1 MFVYNKTILS
11 MENFIVLVI
20 ILLIISNIIFYISD
34 LVKLSPI
41 LGLIFIGII
50 SSTNYFKNI
59 IQPNKKGIEYLGDLG
74 IILLMF
80 VLGYESSLQRLKKN
94 KKDTIVISLISFIFP
109 FIFGFSLFM
118 ILGYDLL
125 TSLIVGLVLA
135 ITAEVINGKI
145 LMELDVLDTDI
156 GSTIIGIGLIDSFIG
171 IIILTLIMYLYGKI
185 KKDLFI
191 SILLLIS
198 FIIGI
203 KYKSI
208 IEKDS
213 NKLARNNKKMKSFNN
228 LALKTIAPFFFIN
241 MGYNLD
247 LTNLLVNPTIILFLV
262 SIAIFGKVGGSLL
275 SKPFVDYSLR
285 QLKIIGWGINS
296 RGAVDLT
303 VVLLAF
309 RNGLL
314 HKKLYSALVL
324 TILITT
330 VIFILY
336 SRQLMIENKQELNKE
351 NNN

>member
-1 MFVYNKTILS
+1 

-20 ILLIISNIIFYISD
+20 VLLIISNVVFYISN

-50 SSTNYFKNI
+50 SSTNYFKNM
-59 IQPNKKGIEYLGDLG
+59 IQPNKKGIEYLGDIG

-80 VLGYESSLQRLKKN
+80 VLGYESSLQRIKKN
-94 KKDTIVISLISFIFP
+94 KKDTITISLISFIFP
-109 FIFGFSLFM
+109 FILGFGLF
-118 ILGYDLL
+118 ITIGYDLL

-145 LMELDVLDTDI
+145 LLELDVLDTDI
-156 GSTIIGIGLIDSFIG
+156 GSSIIGIGLIDSFIG
-171 IIILTLIMYLYGKI
+171 ILILTLIMFNYGKM
-185 KKDLFI
+185 KKDLFV
-191 SILLLIS
+191 SILLIIS
-198 FIIGI
+198 FLIGL

-208 IEKDS
+208 VEKDS
-213 NKLARNNKKMKSFNN
+213 NKLERNNKKMKNFNN

-247 LTNLLVNPTIILFLV
+247 LTHLFVNPTIILFLV

-275 SKPFVDYSLR
+275 SKPLVDYSLK

-303 VVLLAF
+303 IVLLAF

-330 VIFILY
+330 IIFILY
-336 SRQLMIENKQELNKE
+336 SRQLMLENKQDLNKE
-351 NNN
+351 KNY

>member
-1 MFVYNKTILS
+1 
-11 MENFIVLVI
+11 MENFIVLAIV
-20 ILLIISNIIFYISD
+20 LLIISNIVFYISE

-50 SSTNYFKNI
+50 SSTNYFKSI
-59 IQPNKKGIEYLGDLG
+59 ILPNKKGIEYLGDLG

-80 VLGYESSLQRLKKN
+80 VLGYESSLQRIKKN
-94 KKDTIVISLISFIFP
+94 NKDTIIISLISFILP
-109 FIFGFSLFM
+109 FILGFGLFM
-118 ILGYDLL
+118 LLGYNLL
-125 TSLIVGLVLA
+125 TCFLVGLVLA

-156 GSTIIGIGLIDSFIG
+156 GSTIISIGLIDSFIG
-171 IIILTLIMYLYGKI
+171 ILILSLIICYYAKM
-185 KKDLFI
+185 KKDLYV

-198 FIIGI
+198 FIIGL

-208 IEKDS
+208 VEKDS
-213 NKLARNNKKMKSFNN
+213 NKLERNNRKMESFNN

-247 LTNLLVNPTIILFLV
+247 LTNLFVNPTIILLLV
-262 SIAIFGKVGGSLL
+262 SIAIFGKVGGSLI
-275 SKPFVDYSLR
+275 SKPFVDFSLK

-303 VVLLAF
+303 IVLLAF

-314 HKKLYSALVL
+314 SEKLYSALVL

-336 SRQLMIENKQELNKE
+336 SRNLMLENEKDLNKE
-351 NNN
+351 NNKKK